1 MVGLNSLKFISISMF
16 SEMMVAVN
24 VNYVVIMFALAL
36 VIVYCLMLNDVDE

>member
-1 MVGLNSLKFISISMF
+1 MITPTLQILESYSMF